1 MYLTKAYTNHFH
13 FNKNI
18 QYISKFIGR
27 KKNIYKKIK
36 KSIESLIST
45 VYKITIYYIFYQG
58 VLIMNT
64 FLAIFYSFSL
74 AFSPIYQSGDIKVNN
89 ANTVTSEFGVDLF
102 EHLRIFG
109 GFSSTQIPDTW
120 YNYLPM
126 TQKYSICAEGHFNLN
141 SQTHFDIGVKRECS
155 HPIDAWKN
163 QMSNFNEANITFYMK
178 ISGTIPLILH

>member
-1 MYLTKAYTNHFH
+1 
-13 FNKNI
+13 
-18 QYISKFIGR
+18 
-27 KKNIYKKIK
+27 
-36 KSIESLIST
+36 
-45 VYKITIYYIFYQG
+45 
-58 VLIMNT
+58 MNT

-109 GFSSTQIPDTW
+109 GFSSTQIPETW

-126 TQKYSICAEGHFNLN
+126 TQRYSICAEGHFNLN

-155 HPIDAWKN
+155 HPVDAWKN
-163 QMSNFNEANITFYMK
+163 QMSNFNEANLTFYVK
-178 ISGTIPLILH
+178 ISGTMPLILH

>member
-1 MYLTKAYTNHFH
+1 
-13 FNKNI
+13 
-18 QYISKFIGR
+18 
-27 KKNIYKKIK
+27 
-36 KSIESLIST
+36 
-45 VYKITIYYIFYQG
+45 
-58 VLIMNT
+58 MNT

-89 ANTVTSEFGVDLF
+89 ANIVTSEFGVDLF

-120 YNYLPM
+120 YNYSPM
-126 TQKYSICAEGHFNLN
+126 TQRYSICAEGHFNLN